1 MFNRQSHTHTPPLR
15 RNTQSHAQSSRFSGW
30 ALDDD
35 VENTPLQNQEATNP
49 GIPPMPPTPSRPPR
63 QPRQPRVFS
72 SPVVEDN
79 REETN
84 SWNNFST
91 GWLDNYNWGLPPLEP
106 WSAGWNTNLEHSVP
120 ETPVAHTPA
129 AETPVAET
137 PVAETPAAET
147 PAAQT
152 PAAQT
157 PAAQTPAAE
166 TPQEHQTTSYLF
178 ARDYYDGEL
187 STRRYNHPSH
197 GRIHYITIED
207 VFEYITLG
215 RTISDSYFDELTS
228 YIRREVPTEYS
239 RIREEI
245 TFHGRVYEREVPLYS
260 WEQYGPLARC
270 CLEWA
275 LSNPEKLSR

>member
-15 RNTQSHAQSSRFSGW
+15 RNTQSNAQSSRFSDW

-35 VENTPLQNQEATNP
+35 VENTHLQNQEATNT

-79 REETN
+79 RDETN
-84 SWNNFST
+84 TWNNFST
-91 GWLDNYNWGLPPLEP
+91 GWLNTYDWGLPPAQP
-106 WSAGWNTNLEHSVP
+106 WSAGWDTNLNQSAPQTPVVTEPVATEP
-120 ETPVAHTPA
+120 VAQTPVAQ
-129 AETPVAET
+129 TPVA
-137 PVAETPAAET
+137 
-147 PAAQT
+147 
-152 PAAQT
+152 
-157 PAAQTPAAE
+157 
-166 TPQEHQTTSYLF
+166 PQEHQTSSPLF
-178 ARDYYDGEL
+178 ERDYYDGGL

-215 RTISDSYFDELTS
+215 RTISDSYFDELTN
-228 YIRREVPTEYS
+228 YIRREVPTDHT
-239 RIREEI
+239 RIRDET
-245 TFHGRVYEREVPLYS
+245 TFHGRVYEREIPLYS
-260 WEQYGPLARC
+260 WEQYGQLARC

>member
-15 RNTQSHAQSSRFSGW
+15 RNTQSNAQSSRFSGW

-35 VENTPLQNQEATNP
+35 VENTHLQNQEATDH
-49 GIPPMPPTPSRPPR
+49 GIPPMPPTPSRPTR
-63 QPRQPRVFS
+63 QPREPRQSRQPL
-72 SPVVEDN
+72 PHPPPIVEN
-79 REETN
+79 TSEETN
-84 SWNNFST
+84 TWNNFST
-91 GWLDNYNWGLPPLEP
+91 GWLNTYDWGLPPSQP
-106 WSAGWNTNLEHSVP
+106 WSAGWDANLDHSVP
-120 ETPVAHTPA
+120 ETPVAHTPV
-129 AETPVAET
+129 E
-137 PVAETPAAET
+137 ETPAAHTPASETPTSET
-147 PAAQT
+147 PASE
-152 PAAQT
+152 P
-157 PAAQTPAAE
+157 

-178 ARDYYDGEL
+178 SRDYYDGEL

-197 GRIHYITIED
+197 GRINYITIED

-228 YIRREVPTEYS
+228 YIRREVPTEYT

-260 WEQYGPLARC
+260 WEQYGQLAKC